1 MLIVGRFI
9 SGMGAAGIFSGT
21 LSIVATVVT
30 LRLRGLYTGI
40 VSANFGIALLCG
52 PLLGGAFT
60 QHVSW
65 RWVFYINIPLGVVTI
80 AALTVF
86 FHPPTRPVENDTIR
100 ERIWRLDLPGVA
112 VFVPAIFM
120 ILLALQWGGVKYP
133 WGSGRI
139 IGLFVAGVV
148 VLIFFGV
155 YQWWKGDMAMIPPSI
170 LMNRTVLLASLTA
183 MCGLGAMSLFGLW
196 MAEWFQVCRGRACEN
211 EDLTRSRWSKT
222 PLL

>member
-1 MLIVGRFI
+1 MKWTFIALFVLFEIGSAISGAATSSDMLIVGRFI
-9 SGMGAAGIFSGT
+9 AGMGAAGIFSGT

-86 FHPPTRPVENDTIR
+86 FHPPTRPV
-100 ERIWRLDLPGVA
+100 
-112 VFVPAIFM
+112 
-120 ILLALQWGGVKYP
+120 
-133 WGSGRI
+133 
-139 IGLFVAGVV
+139 
-148 VLIFFGV
+148 
-155 YQWWKGDMAMIPPSI
+155 
-170 LMNRTVLLASLTA
+170 
-183 MCGLGAMSLFGLW
+183 
-196 MAEWFQVCRGRACEN
+196 
-211 EDLTRSRWSKT
+211 
-222 PLL
+222 